1 MTSTTIQVFIDPAL
15 MDFNFLDT
23 VYADVTFTTTD
34 GRAEVFE
41 IRILPVVMKHI
52 TCMNTVVELCEAAA
66 QSHADKQNGE
76 VIEQGIVHPVFAEI
90 MNNFMNI
97 PTHNY

>member
-23 VYADVTFTTTD
+23 VYADVTFTTTE

-52 TCMNTVVELCEAAA
+52 SCMKTVVELCEAAA
-66 QSHADKQNGE
+66 QAHVNKQDGE
-76 VIEQGIVHPVFAEI
+76 VTGEGVLHPVFAEI
-90 MNNFMNI
+90 MNNFMNV